1 MVWDRYLASRPV
13 LLILIG
19 SQLSTMRAMQE
30 YGGPFFGRATWFRV
44 RPLNPAHVQDL
55 AGTSAAD
62 AIDAYLITGG
72 FPSWSRPGAM
82 APVGRISYDAA

>member
-1 MVWDRYLASRPV
+1 
-13 LLILIG
+13 
-19 SQLSTMRAMQE
+19 
-30 YGGPFFGRATWFRV
+30 
-44 RPLNPAHVQDL
+44 VQDL